1 MVAIALFVVI
11 LVVSFELLR
20 GDGDLD
26 KPSPLA
32 AVELAGDEVT
42 VFSWNRDRCTDE
54 DVPDLPARAFRNDR
68 GEVQLIASH
77 FENRRFVGRELGGL
91 QHRCAV
97 VMGSELASDPARY
110 ADHEWLA
117 APYTQDGRTVY
128 SLVHNEYQGD
138 KYPGQCPSGV
148 YLECW
153 YNAVTLAVSRDG
165 GRTYTHVAAPPAH
178 RVASLPYVYEPDS
191 GPYGY
196 FAPSNIVL
204 NRKDGYHYAM
214 LRAAEF
220 RSQPYGT
227 CLMRTR
233 TLADPRSWRAWDG
246 SDFDV
251 EFADPY
257 TDRNLEPRN
266 HVCTPVSPNQ
276 IGGMSESLTY
286 NEYFDKWLLVGSSQ
300 DTIRGREV
308 FGFFY
313 SLSDDLRSW
322 SHRRLI
328 REVEMTWSFECGD
341 ASPVSYPSVLDPRS
355 PSRNFET
362 SGRNPDLYF
371 TRMHYSNCQQG
382 LNRDLVRVP
391 IRFSK

>member
-1 MVAIALFVVI
+1 
-11 LVVSFELLR
+11 
-20 GDGDLD
+20 
-26 KPSPLA
+26 
-32 AVELAGDEVT
+32 
-42 VFSWNRDRCTDE
+42 
-54 DVPDLPARAFRNDR
+54 
-68 GEVQLIASH
+68 
-77 FENRRFVGRELGGL
+77 
-91 QHRCAV
+91 
-97 VMGSELASDPARY
+97 MGSELASDPARF

-138 KYPGQCPSGV
+138 KYPGQCPSGE

-165 GRTYTHVAAPPAH
+165 GRTYRHVAAPPAH

-214 LRAAEF
+214 LRAADVSQSALWHVPDADQDPGGPRLLARLGWCRF
-220 RSQPYGT
+220 RRSIRRPLHGPQPRSRAT
-227 CLMRTR
+227 TSARRCRRTR
-233 TLADPRSWRAWDG
+233 SAECRR
-246 SDFDV
+246 
-251 EFADPY
+251 
-257 TDRNLEPRN
+257 
-266 HVCTPVSPNQ
+266 VSP
-276 IGGMSESLTY
+276 TTT
-286 NEYFDKWLLVGSSQ
+286 YFDKWLLVGSSQ

-322 SHRRLI
+322 SHRKLI

-341 ASPVSYPSVLDPRS
+341 SNPVSYPSVLDPRS